1 MREHTLDL
9 PDRPDAA
16 MAALRRAAD
25 DWGAEL
31 HKEESGLWLHLPV
44 VHGLR
49 RGVIAG
55 PVRVEPAPDAE
66 DGARLHFEPRE
77 SQLYV
82 QPASVVILL
91 LAVFGAAFTVLWP
104 FFPKLLPVAP
114 FGALLA
120 LGGWFLVIS
129 RLRTSGPDEFLHMVE
144 IQAEAGPPAQEQAG

>member
-1 MREHTLDL
+1 MPEHVLDL
-9 PDRPDAA
+9 PERPDAV
-16 MAALRRAAD
+16 MAALRRAAE

-31 HKEESGLWLHLPV
+31 HKEESGWWLHLPV

-49 RGVIAG
+49 RGLVSG
-55 PVRVEPAPDAE
+55 PVRVDPAPD
-66 DGARLHFEPRE
+66 GARVVFEPRE

-82 QPASVVILL
+82 QAASVVILL

-104 FFPKLLPVAP
+104 FFPGLLPVAP

>member
-1 MREHTLDL
+1 MPEHVLDL
-9 PDRPDAA
+9 PERPDSA
-16 MAALRRAAD
+16 MAALRRAAE

-49 RGVIAG
+49 RGLVSG
-55 PVRVEPAPDAE
+55 PVRVDPAPD
-66 DGARLHFEPRE
+66 GARIVFEPRE

-82 QPASVVILL
+82 QAASVVILL

-104 FFPKLLPVAP
+104 FFPHLLPVAP

-129 RLRTSGPDEFLHMVE
+129 RLRASGPDEFLAAVA
-144 IQAEAGPPAQEQAG
+144 AEAGGAPPPE

>member
-1 MREHTLDL
+1 MPEHVLDL
-9 PDRPDAA
+9 PERPDAA
-16 MAALRRAAD
+16 MAALRRAAE

-55 PVRVEPAPDAE
+55 PVRVESAQE
-66 DGARLHFEPRE
+66 GARIHFEPRE

-91 LAVFGAAFTVLWP
+91 LAVFGAAFTVIWP
-104 FFPKLLPVAP
+104 FYPRLLPVAP
-114 FGALLA
+114 FGAILA
-120 LGGWFLVIS
+120 LGGWFLVVS
-129 RLRTSGPDEFLHMVE
+129 RLRTSGPDEFLHVVG
-144 IQAEAGPPAQEQAG
+144 IQAEAGAPAQEQAG

>member
-1 MREHTLDL
+1 MSEHVLDL
-9 PDRPDAA
+9 PERPDSA
-16 MAALRRAAD
+16 MAALRRAAE

-55 PVRVEPAPDAE
+55 PVRVEPAT
-66 DGARLHFEPRE
+66 DGARVHFEPRE

-91 LAVFGAAFTVLWP
+91 LAVFGAAFTVIWP
-104 FFPKLLPVAP
+104 FFPHLLPIAP
-114 FGALLA
+114 FGAILA

-144 IQAEAGPPAQEQAG
+144 LQAEAGAPAQEQNV